1 MNRKR
6 IESVNFG
13 VFSPEE
19 VERYSVVEVT
29 KSETYENGVQVEEGL
44 FDTRMGVIEEG
55 LKCGTCMQKSIGC
68 PGHFGFIR
76 LAKPVYNVLFMETV
90 KNIMSVICEKC
101 SKILLDK
108 SKLKLG
114 NISVKNRLRLI
125 KKQLGSKRLICEYCY
140 AVQPKYEID
149 SGSNRLMYRYETE
162 GGEEVREKLLAEY
175 TLNVLKRLS
184 DEDIEYM
191 GFSPKYSRP
200 EWFIFVNLFVPPPAI
215 RPSVRRLDNSK
226 QEDDLV
232 AAFMNIINKNNTLK
246 KKLETKTKSIEEFIH
261 LLFMGIALMIDN
273 GVKVANLKMIY
284 QGGKPIKSLKERL
297 SSKGGRLRQ
306 NLMGK
311 RVDFSGRTVITADP
325 NISLEEVG
333 VPFVIAMNLTFPE
346 RVTLANI
353 DEMYRLVQNGPNKYP
368 GANVLIQNGISRQ
381 IEFIKEEIVLELGD
395 IVERHLMNGDV
406 VLFNRQPSLH
416 RMSMQG
422 HRVRVMPFKTFRLNL
437 SACTPYNADF
447 DGDFSFGSLI
457 LKNVWSPTVDCY

>member
-13 VFSPEE
+13 VLSPEE
-19 VERYSVVEVT
+19 IEKYAVIEVT
-29 KSETYENGVQVEEGL
+29 KAETYENGVQVEEGL

-55 LKCGTCMQKSIGC
+55 LRCGTCMQKSMEC
-68 PGHFGFIR
+68 PGHFGYIR
-76 LAKPVYNVLFMETV
+76 LAKPVYNVLFMETI
-90 KNIMSVICEKC
+90 KGIMSVICNKC
-101 SKILLDK
+101 SKLLVDK

-114 NISVKNRLRLI
+114 NISSKHRLRLI
-125 KKQLGSKRLICEYCY
+125 KKHLGAKKLVCEHCK
-140 AVQPKYEID
+140 AIQPKYEID
-149 SGSNRLMYRYETE
+149 SGSNRLMYKYEN
-162 GGEEVREKLLAEY
+162 EENREKLLAEY
-175 TLNVLKRLS
+175 TLNVLKRLADS
-184 DEDIEYM
+184 DIEYL

-200 EWFIFVNLFVPPPAI
+200 EWFIFVNLPVPPPAI

-273 GVKVANLKMIY
+273 SVKVANLKMIY

-311 RVDFSGRTVITADP
+311 RVDFSGRTVISADP

-333 VPFVIAMNLTFPE
+333 TPYEIAMNLTFPE

-353 DEMYRLVQNGPNKYP
+353 DEMYRLIQNGPTKYP

-381 IEFIKEEIVLELGD
+381 IEFIKEEIILEPGD

-422 HRVRVMPFKTFRLNL
+422 HKVRVMPFKTFRMNL
-437 SACTPYNADF
+437 SACTP
-447 DGDFSFGSLI
+447 
-457 LKNVWSPTVDCY
+457 